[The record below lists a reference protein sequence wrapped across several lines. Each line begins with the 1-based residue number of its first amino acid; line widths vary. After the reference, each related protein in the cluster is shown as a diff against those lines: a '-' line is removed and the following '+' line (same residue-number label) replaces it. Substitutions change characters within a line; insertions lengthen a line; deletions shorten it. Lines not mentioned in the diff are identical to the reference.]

1 MAELIKR
8 TKKDGK
14 TAYLARVYCGR
25 DKDRKL
31 ICKTKTL
38 APPPGMTGRKLE
50 KELQRQADEFEREV
64 RNGLLLY
71 ADMTLDE
78 LTDKWFEQYI
88 DKKCKISPFCLGG
101 VLSAMTAWGR
111 GQAHIPRRAGGERFV
126 MPSFPAGVCL
136 ALPVVCTVLAGSCIL
151 FMVSLES
158 ATKVRQ

>member
-8 TKKDGK
+8 TKKGGK

-88 DKKCKISPFCLGG
+88 DKKCKPKTASEYRYLRPRISAALGHMKVSDIKPSHLMMFYDDLEMVG
-101 VLSAMTAWGR
+101 ARKDSTYIATA
-111 GQAHIPRRAGGERFV
+111 A
-126 MPSFPAGVCL
+126 L
-136 ALPVVCTVLAGSCIL
+136 LKLLPVAS
-151 FMVSLES
+151 
-158 ATKVRQ
+158 VRQ

>member
-88 DKKCKISPFCLGG
+88 DNK
-101 VLSAMTAWGR
+101 SANPKPPVNTA
-111 GQAHIPRRAGGERFV
+111 I
-126 MPSFPAGVCL
+126 C
-136 ALPVVCTVLAGSCIL
+136 AL
-151 FMVSLES
+151 VSLPHLV
-158 ATKVRQ
+158 T